1 MGMKVSVSIPDE
13 DVAFL
18 DDYAQRAGFGSRSAV
33 VQRAVRLLR
42 SESLGDAYEDAF
54 TEWSGSE
61 DEMVWDSAS
70 ADGLDDVAR

>member
-18 DDYAQRAGFGSRSAV
+18 DEYAQRAGFGSRSAV

-42 SESLGDAYEDAF
+42 SESLGDAYEEAF
-54 TEWSGSE
+54 IEWSGSE
-61 DEMVWDSAS
+61 DDTLWEQTS
-70 ADGLDDVAR
+70 ADGLGSAAR